1 MQASS
6 SIDDGCLPN
15 GTAGVSRGAISSEQ
29 GHLSVM
35 KNKLPR
41 RKQRGI
47 KGFYKEQAISS
58 KLRGIN
64 QT

>member
-1 MQASS
+1 MA
-6 SIDDGCLPN
+6 LRVYP
-15 GTAGVSRGAISSEQ
+15 AVPLALSRD
-29 GHLSVM
+29 HLSVM